1 MNFYC
6 AVLPA
11 FISESLV
18 EQCSPSGLT
27 QTIVDFTDA
36 GNMLSPLG
44 GFAYFC
50 SDRCLGVI

>member
-1 MNFYC
+1 MNFSC

-18 EQCSPSGLT
+18 KQCSPSGLT
-27 QTIVDFTDA
+27 QTIVDFIDA